1 MGKFNVN
8 SIRGY
13 DKIKDIKED
22 VSGEEYKFGSGLLSD
37 ASKDVVK
44 MNIVNI
50 EREKI
55 NKNPKNKYQ
64 NSPKTV
70 ARNTAI
76 PPQSIFALLIICSI
90 LASVSIC
97 F

>member
-50 EREKI
+50 EEKRLTKIQKI
-55 NKNPKNKYQ
+55 NIK
-64 NSPKTV
+64 
-70 ARNTAI
+70 
-76 PPQSIFALLIICSI
+76 
-90 LASVSIC
+90 
-97 F
+97 